1 MKRILVPVAAIVTAA
16 MAAVAQQ
23 SPLTPHAC
31 ELNYKAF
38 VERMSEASSKL
49 SGRELADIH
58 RVAVRGFDAC
68 TSGDQKFDAKGF
80 FEKLGPARGK
90 PEDIFKEFDRGDA
103 GAKK

>member
-1 MKRILVPVAAIVTAA
+1 MRRILVLVAAIVAVP
-16 MAAVAQQ
+16 MAAVAQ

-38 VERMSEASSKL
+38 VERMSEASPKL

-68 TSGDQKFDAKGF
+68 TSGDQRFDAKGF
-80 FEKLGPARGK
+80 FEKLGPAGGK
-90 PEDIFKEFDRGDA
+90 PEDIFKEFDRGGA

>member
-1 MKRILVPVAAIVTAA
+1 MRYISFSAAAVFAVTT
-16 MAAVAQQ
+16 AAVAQ

-38 VERMSEASSKL
+38 VERMSGAASKL
-49 SGRELADIH
+49 SGKELSDIH

-80 FEKLGPARGK
+80 FEKLGPAGGK
-90 PEDIFKEFDRGDA
+90 PEDIFKEFDRGGA

>member
-1 MKRILVPVAAIVTAA
+1 MRRTFVWVGAVVATTA
-16 MAAVAQQ
+16 AAVAQQ

-31 ELNYKAF
+31 ELNYRSF

-49 SGRELADIH
+49 SGKELADIH

-68 TSGDQKFDAKGF
+68 TSGDQRFDAKGF
-80 FEKLGPARGK
+80 FEKLGPAGGK
-90 PEDIFKEFDRGDA
+90 PEDIFKEFDRQGA

>member
-1 MKRILVPVAAIVTAA
+1 MRSTLVSVAAIVVVT
-16 MAAVAQQ
+16 MGAVAQQ

-38 VERMSEASSKL
+38 VERMSEASAQL
-49 SGRELADIH
+49 SGKELADIH

-68 TSGDQKFDAKGF
+68 TSGDQRFDAKGF
-80 FEKLGPARGK
+80 FEKLGPAGSK
-90 PEDIFKEFDRGDA
+90 PEDIFKEFDRGGA

>member
-1 MKRILVPVAAIVTAA
+1 MRRILVSVAAIVAVP
-16 MAAVAQQ
+16 MATVAQ

-38 VERMSEASSKL
+38 VGRMSEASSKL

-68 TSGDQKFDAKGF
+68 TSGDQRFDAKGF
-80 FEKLGPARGK
+80 FEKLGPAGGK
-90 PEDIFKEFDRGDA
+90 PEDIFKEFDRGGA

>member
-1 MKRILVPVAAIVTAA
+1 MRPILFSAAAVFAVTI
-16 MAAVAQQ
+16 AAVAQ
-23 SPLTPHAC
+23 SPLSPHAC

-38 VERMSEASSKL
+38 VDRMSGGAASKL
-49 SGRELADIH
+49 SGKELADIH

-80 FEKLGPARGK
+80 FEKLGPAGGK
-90 PEDIFKEFDRGDA
+90 PEDIFKEFDRAGA